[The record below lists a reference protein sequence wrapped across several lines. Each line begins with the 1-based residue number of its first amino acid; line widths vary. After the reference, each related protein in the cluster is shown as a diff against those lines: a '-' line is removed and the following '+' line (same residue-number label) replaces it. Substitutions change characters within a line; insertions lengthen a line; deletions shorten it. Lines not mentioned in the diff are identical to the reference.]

1 LIAIVHSSNQVGKRK
16 PTAELLYYAGYN
28 VCMYIYIL
36 ILQAEKF
43 SNIGLQ
49 RKSLGV
55 MKIYGPSYHGEVSLV
70 YAAEK
75 LSQKD
80 YAR

>member
-1 LIAIVHSSNQVGKRK
+1 
-16 PTAELLYYAGYN
+16 
-28 VCMYIYIL
+28 
-36 ILQAEKF
+36 
-43 SNIGLQ
+43 
-49 RKSLGV
+49 

-80 YAR
+80 YARWF